1 MTKKQYSVA
10 GVLIVLSGLVG
21 WEVRPV
27 DVANFA
33 HDELTI
39 IRKNL
44 DKSCTYEIVKDT
56 LIALCPKN
64 FNEINN
70 LQ

>member
-10 GVLIVLSGLVG
+10 GVLIVLSAFVG

-56 LIALCPKN
+56 LIALCPKGVDI
-64 FNEINN
+64 ES
-70 LQ
+70 Q

>member
-1 MTKKQYSVA
+1 MTKKQYSIA
-10 GVLIVLSGLVG
+10 GLLIMLSAFVG

-33 HDELTI
+33 HDEMTI

-44 DKSCTYEIVKDT
+44 DKSCTYDIHQNI
-56 LIALCPKN
+56 LFAICPKN
-64 FNEINN
+64 S
-70 LQ
+70 L